1 MAAKKEISLLPESE
15 NPRSF
20 SARFFKWITTTG
32 RVTII
37 LTELIVISV
46 FISRFWLDRKNSDL
60 SEISRQ
66 KQAILEST
74 IPFEKEFVQLQQ
86 RLTYIKDFYSNQ
98 PDYSQQIDSL
108 ITSTPEDLF
117 YDDISVSKDEK
128 SKLITINTS
137 LIAFREE
144 SIVSF
149 ITNLMLNPDIDQVN
163 VNKIEKKEKENT
175 YSILITLFF
184 KPTTKANPK
193 I

>member
-74 IPFEKEFVQLQQ
+74 APFEKEFVQLQN

-98 PDYSQQIDSL
+98 PDYSKQIDSL
-108 ITSTPEDLF
+108 ISSTPEDLF
-117 YDDISVSKDEK
+117 YDDISVFKDEK
-128 SKLITINTS
+128 SKLTAINTS

-163 VNKIEKKEKENT
+163 VNKIEKREKENT

-184 KPTTKANPK
+184 KPTKANTK
-193 I
+193 T